1 MGNDTKRERFERAG
15 DGRSKG
21 LIVKWVLGSLLLAL
35 PLALFL
41 VGSGQSIKDRPKVA
55 EPKEYKESV
64 EMKVVDAKEDSNYL
78 SIKLEDVMKNRL
90 VSFDYDEK
98 RIPSG
103 TSTKPLSLMAYIT
116 PSGKLFAGT
125 AYCPPCRSDKHF
137 IDKDGTLTCDLCDTK
152 RDLETLKGI
161 KGGCV
166 DYPPDEFNIDISNGM
181 VNIRLSD
188 LDSWS
193 PKPL

>member
-1 MGNDTKRERFERAG
+1 MGSAKRERFERTG
-15 DGRSKG
+15 GGSSKG
-21 LIVKWVLGSLLLAL
+21 SVVKWAIGLLLLVL
-35 PLALFL
+35 PLALFFAR
-41 VGSGQSIKDRPKVA
+41 SGQVIKVRPKIA
-55 EPKEYKESV
+55 EPMVYKERV
-64 EMKVVDAKEDSNYL
+64 EMKAVEAKEDNKYL

-90 VSFDYDEK
+90 VSFKYDEK
-98 RIPSG
+98 RIPDGS
-103 TSTKPLSLMAYIT
+103 STKPLSLMAYVT
-116 PSGKLFAGT
+116 PAGRLFVGT